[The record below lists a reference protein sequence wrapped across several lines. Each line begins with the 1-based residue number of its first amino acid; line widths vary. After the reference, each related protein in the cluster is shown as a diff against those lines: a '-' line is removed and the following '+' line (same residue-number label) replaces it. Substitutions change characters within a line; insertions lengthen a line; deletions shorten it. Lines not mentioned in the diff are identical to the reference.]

1 LKIGANGYPTVNS
14 TVLKKVGNALPDFTA
29 ALVNTF
35 SYKGLSLGAQLEWK
49 QGGQVYDMGRRNSIR
64 NGNIKITELRHE
76 LVVFKGVL
84 ADGTPNTKEVEIDA
98 DNFYR
103 SGSLYNVTADM
114 LLQDASWVRLRNVSL
129 SYTLPASMLKS
140 TRLSALSISLI
151 GNNVWLNTPYVGF
164 DPEAM
169 QNGSG
174 SSSFGFAGLTIPSVR
189 SYSIGLNATF

>member
-1 LKIGANGYPTVNS
+1 
-14 TVLKKVGNALPDFTA
+14 
-29 ALVNTF
+29 
-35 SYKGLSLGAQLEWK
+35 LEWK
-49 QGGQVYDMGRRNSIR
+49 QGGDVYDMGRRNAIR
-64 NGNIKITELRHE
+64 NGNIQMTEVRHE

-103 SGSLYNVTADM
+103 SGSLYNVTADL
-114 LLQDASWVRLRNVSL
+114 LLQNASWVRLRNISL
-129 SYTLPASMLKS
+129 SYTLPTSMIKN
-140 TRLSALSISLI
+140 TRLSALSVSFT

-169 QNGSG
+169 QTGSG
-174 SSSFGFAGLTIPSVR
+174 SNAYGFAGLTIPAVR